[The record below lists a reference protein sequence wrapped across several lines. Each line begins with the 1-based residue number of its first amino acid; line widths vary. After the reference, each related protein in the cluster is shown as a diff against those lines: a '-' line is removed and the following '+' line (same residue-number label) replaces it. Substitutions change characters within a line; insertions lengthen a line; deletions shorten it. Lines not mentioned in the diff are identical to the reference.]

1 MALKYDVNIYKCSLM
16 MLEMKRGMIV
26 NWMNVESV
34 EELKQCGKV
43 AQIRSQ
49 IKVVLGPK
57 PPITGRGY
65 TDLFERIVEFREVLK
80 QFNLPVDEQGEYIM
94 NDDVFFI
101 SKTHAYIFYL
111 TELGEVDQKRL
122 LKIEEKLFRNQ
133 REAMHW
139 YNQIAILIH
148 PRVCTHPKAMDASL
162 KLKAWYDKMVE
173 PKELS

>member
-1 MALKYDVNIYKCSLM
+1 
-16 MLEMKRGMIV
+16 
-26 NWMNVESV
+26 MNVESV

-49 IKVVLGPK
+49 IKAVLGPK

-80 QFNLPVDEQGEYIM
+80 QFNHPDDAHGDSVV
-94 NDDVFFI
+94 NNDVFFV
-101 SKTHAYIFYL
+101 SKAHAYIFYL
-111 TELGEVDQKRL
+111 TELEEVDQRRL

-148 PRVCTHPKAMDASL
+148 PRVCTHPKAMEASL
-162 KLKAWYDKMVE
+162 NLKAWYDKMVE
-173 PKELS
+173 PKQLS